1 MMLASLAVAALSA
14 AATPQDTANI
24 ALSTSIVQ
32 RIGDAIWPGWSTTP
46 FQIDLLTQ
54 DGPVLVNVPKPF
66 TPPKFPRDLEATITL
81 ETGPIIVIGE
91 PRYTQSQTPV
101 RWSVTLLH
109 EHFHEW
115 QYSWPPYNTAARALG
130 LARGDSGGMWMLNYP
145 FPYTDARVDA
155 AYAQMSARLAEALE
169 SIRSPRFNG
178 ALAAYLQARANF
190 KSVLAPDDYKYF
202 TFQCWQEGTA
212 RYTEIAVAQRAAY
225 AHQADPAFLTDAQ
238 AAALMDDA
246 NRTYAGVLKRL
257 RTIPLQED
265 KRVDFYA
272 VGAGEALLLDQI
284 APGWHERYLDP
295 RMDLSVYFPAQIM
308 RSST

>member
-1 MMLASLAVAALSA
+1 
-14 AATPQDTANI
+14 
-24 ALSTSIVQ
+24 
-32 RIGDAIWPGWSTTP
+32 
-46 FQIDLLTQ
+46 
-54 DGPVLVNVPKPF
+54 
-66 TPPKFPRDLEATITL
+66 
-81 ETGPIIVIGE
+81 
-91 PRYTQSQTPV
+91 
-101 RWSVTLLH
+101 
-109 EHFHEW
+109 
-115 QYSWPPYNTAARALG
+115 
-130 LARGDSGGMWMLNYP
+130 MWMLNYP